1 MRYDGHIQVMQVEQ
15 TGNVD
20 QYVKRNKKK
29 RRTMEGNFG
38 ILVGRL
44 GEELRP
50 KLPVM
55 IISYSR

>member
-1 MRYDGHIQVMQVEQ
+1 MRYDGHIQVMQFGK

-29 RRTMEGNFG
+29 IRAMEGSFG

-44 GEELRP
+44 DEELRS